1 MGKKV
6 LAVGDVNIDIVL
18 SGLTAI
24 PRSEQEVL
32 AQDMRTV
39 VGGQTGTFARAL
51 RSLGVEVTFVGK
63 VGDDEYGRQAVE
75 QLRKD
80 GVDVSAVIVD
90 PEVRTGVTV
99 VLSTGPE
106 RAFATYLGA
115 ISGLSRADVRPE
127 LLEGAD
133 HIHVG
138 SYYLQRTLR
147 PGLADLFQ
155 EAKGLGLT
163 TSLDPGWDP
172 SNEWGPDMLEV
183 LKTVDIFLP
192 NEVEAM
198 AVTRSETPKE
208 ALEVLG
214 EYGDIVVIKA
224 GAKGCLAK
232 SKEELVPCAAFQ
244 VRVVDV
250 TSAGD
255 VFNAGFI
262 YGSWS
267 GWDLKRATRFANA
280 CGAIAVSGVG
290 SSGIVSGVEE
300 VESFLACRFQQVA
313 LD

>member
-6 LAVGDVNIDIVL
+6 LAVGDINIDIVL

-32 AQDMRTV
+32 AQDMHTV

-51 RSLGVEVTFVGK
+51 RSLGVEVTFLGK

-80 GVDVSAVIVD
+80 GVDVSPVIVD
-90 PEVRTGVTV
+90 PQVRTGVTV
-99 VLSTGPE
+99 VLSTGTE
-106 RAFATYLGA
+106 RAFATYLGT
-115 ISGLSRADVRPE
+115 ISEVSRTDVRPQ

-133 HIHVG
+133 HVHVG

-147 PGLADLFQ
+147 SGLADLFQ

-172 SNEWGPDMLEV
+172 SNEWGSDIWEV
-183 LKTVDIFLP
+183 LRSVDIFLP
-192 NEVEAM
+192 NEAEAM
-198 AVTRSETPKE
+198 AIARSGTPQE
-208 ALEVLG
+208 ALEVLCG
-214 EYGDIVVIKA
+214 YADIVVIKA
-224 GAKGCLAK
+224 GAKGSLAK
-232 SKEELVPCAAFQ
+232 SGEEFSACPAFH

-262 YGSWS
+262 YGSLS
-267 GWDLKRATRFANA
+267 GWDLKTATRFANA
-280 CGAIAVSGVG
+280 CGAIAVSRVG
-290 SSGIVSGVEE
+290 SSGIIFGVEE
-300 VESFLACRFQQVA
+300 VESFLACRSQQVA